1 MSDTVVIDTNVL
13 LVANGAD
20 LKVSGEGR
28 TACVNALRARQQA
41 GKVAIDDRYRILGEY
56 LNKTQPNQ
64 PKGAGDS
71 FLKWLLQNQRNPGRV
86 ALVPITEIEP
96 DRFAEFPDPELE
108 SRFDPP
114 DRKFVALANAHP
126 AKPPIWQAADS
137 KWLDWW
143 GRCWRQK
150 ESMCGFCVRPTPAVF
165 TRRSF
170 PASLFRLCRLD
181 CERTL
186 SFPAHAPSRLARG
199 RCAAR

>member
-143 GRCWRQK
+143 QALATKGIDVWFLCPADACRFYQK
-150 ESMCGFCVRPTPAVF
+150 KFPGKPVPAL
-165 TRRSF
+165 
-170 PASLFRLCRLD
+170 P
-181 CERTL
+181 
-186 SFPAHAPSRLARG
+186 P
-199 RCAAR
+199 